1 MHRGNRR
8 ILAAQ
13 ADTSIRKEEVIAWTK
28 NNRKIGAVQISLLF
42 DCLVNI
48 MSGNHFNAITPH
60 YASDRTM
67 PYLKNALGGFGRSVT
82 DTARLALAQAS
93 AAGWR
98 KLAVYAAVFALP
110 GGSLAVLLFMWAQRR
125 RAKRAVSSTQA
136 ARAIVAAPLCAD
148 RRAACRA
155 ACAQAR
161 AGYTPRTRAGAYALD
176 ALRRWRRNR
185 A

>member
-1 MHRGNRR
+1 M
-8 ILAAQ
+8 
-13 ADTSIRKEEVIAWTK
+13 
-28 NNRKIGAVQISLLF
+28 QISLSVA
-42 DCLVNI
+42 CLVNI
-48 MSGNHFNAITPH
+48 MSGNHFNATTPH
-60 YASDRTM
+60 YASDRAM

-82 DTARLALAQAS
+82 ETARLALAQAS

-125 RAKRAVSSTQA
+125 RAKRASSTQA
-136 ARAIVAAPLCAD
+136 AQATLAAPLCAD

-161 AGYTPRTRAGAYALD
+161 ANYAPRTRAGASALD

>member
-1 MHRGNRR
+1 M
-8 ILAAQ
+8 L
-13 ADTSIRKEEVIAWTK
+13 
-28 NNRKIGAVQISLLF
+28 
-42 DCLVNI
+42 
-48 MSGNHFNAITPH
+48 
-60 YASDRTM
+60 
-67 PYLKNALGGFGRSVT
+67 YLKNALGGFGRSLT
-82 DTARLALAQAS
+82 DTARLAFAQAS

-125 RAKRAVSSTQA
+125 RAKRGSAAQAVVS
-136 ARAIVAAPLCAD
+136 APLCAD

-161 AGYTPRTRAGAYALD
+161 TGYTPRTRAGASALD
-176 ALRRWRRNR
+176 ALRRWRLQRRNG